1 MKRERGGGGVL
12 LFSTFFFFFP
22 LITPHPFLS
31 TFFDEKWLALL
42 IITETIVVAS
52 FTDGRDH
59 QSVAVCVG
67 VVNCTARTS
76 RTSLAQV
83 RRQILAV
90 LVELFPSSAL
100 TTVSL
105 FPPGNMDLQPSRE
118 LYPIYLVIAG
128 VGLLAFLGVGMVAA
142 RKRRHEHGRL
152 WLPEGFKTTETSK
165 KKRREPVGED
175 SVGLK

>member
-1 MKRERGGGGVL
+1 M
-12 LFSTFFFFFP
+12 FFFFP
-22 LITPHPFLS
+22 LFSFFPFITPHPFFFS

-42 IITETIVVAS
+42 IITEKIVAAS
-52 FTDGRDH
+52 FTNGRDH

-90 LVELFPSSAL
+90 LVERFPFSTL
-100 TTVSL
+100 TTMFL
-105 FPPGNMDLQPSRE
+105 FLPGNMDLQPPGK
-118 LYPIYLVIAG
+118 LYLIYLVLAG
-128 VGLLAFLGVGMVAA
+128 LGLLAFLGVGMVAA

-152 WLPEGFKTTETSK
+152 WLPEGFKTTDTSK

>member
-1 MKRERGGGGVL
+1 M
-12 LFSTFFFFFP
+12 
-22 LITPHPFLS
+22 
-31 TFFDEKWLALL
+31 
-42 IITETIVVAS
+42 
-52 FTDGRDH
+52 
-59 QSVAVCVG
+59 
-67 VVNCTARTS
+67 
-76 RTSLAQV
+76 

-90 LVELFPSSAL
+90 LVELFPFSAL
-100 TTVSL
+100 TTMPL
-105 FPPGNMDLQPSRE
+105 YLPGNMDLDSSGK
-118 LYPIYLVIAG
+118 LYPLYLVLAG